1 MTGRRRLRTVL
12 RATASFCAVVGLTV
26 ALAQQTA
33 GSTFTSASG
42 STGNKITAAPVFCP
56 GPGTATASTNTAV
69 VDTWLDENSPSNGGG
84 GSKDL
89 YVRSLNG
96 GNTHVL
102 VRFALPTVPA
112 GCSVTSATLRLLA
125 MATTPGR
132 TIGAYRVDPALP
144 QWDEYLVAWNSQ
156 PSVTADPPATS
167 ASPAAGTWQQ
177 WTVTDIVRAQ
187 FTYGNNGFLL
197 RDQAPNNVSQIDNRY
212 RSREDGFPPQLTVN
226 WG

>member
-1 MTGRRRLRTVL
+1 MTGRSRLRTVL
-12 RATASFCAVVGLTV
+12 CATVSFGAVVGLTV

-33 GSTFTSASG
+33 GSTFTSSSG
-42 STGNKITAAPVFCP
+42 SAGNKVTAAAQFCS
-56 GPGTATASTNTAV
+56 GTGTATVGTNTTV
-69 VDTWLDENSPSNGGG
+69 VDTWLDQNSPSNGGG

-112 GCSVTSATLRLLA
+112 GCSVTSATLRLWA

-132 TIGAYRVDPALP
+132 TIGAYRVDPGLP
-144 QWDEYLVAWNSQ
+144 QWDEYLVAWNNQ

-167 ASPAAGTWQQ
+167 ASVAAGNWQQ

-187 FTYGNNGFLL
+187 YTNGNNGFLL
-197 RDQAPNNVSQIDNRY
+197 RDQAPDNVSQIDNRY
-212 RSREDGFPPQLTVN
+212 RSREDGLPPELTVN